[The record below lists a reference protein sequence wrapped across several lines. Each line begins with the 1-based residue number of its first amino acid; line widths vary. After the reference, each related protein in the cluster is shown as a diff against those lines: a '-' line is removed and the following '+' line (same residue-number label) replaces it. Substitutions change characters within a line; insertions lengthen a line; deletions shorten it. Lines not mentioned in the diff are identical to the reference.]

1 MEIFDR
7 KDWFKLT
14 YMLIDHGREIC
25 EAKKPRYDKCF
36 LNEICPSAFKFP
48 HFEKS

>member
-25 EAKKPRYDKCF
+25 EAKNLDVIDVF
-36 LNEICPSAFKFP
+36 
-48 HFEKS
+48 